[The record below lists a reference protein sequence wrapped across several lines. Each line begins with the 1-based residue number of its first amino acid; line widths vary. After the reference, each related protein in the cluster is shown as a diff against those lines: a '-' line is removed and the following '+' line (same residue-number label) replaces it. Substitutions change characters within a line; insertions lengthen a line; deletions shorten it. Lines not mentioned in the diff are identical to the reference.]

1 MTDKSR
7 ARAEARK
14 LIRDFGIKSP
24 PVPVERI
31 ARLLGV
37 KVEYAPFDDELS
49 GMAFIKNGTPMIGI
63 NSLHHP
69 NRQRFTLAHE
79 LAHIQLHRAE
89 LVETA
94 VHVDKGSLRVD
105 QTSLRRD
112 QVSATGTDFAEV
124 EANAFAAELLM
135 PEAFLSAAVGDRKLD
150 LEDADVLMPLTK
162 KFRVSLMALQHRL
175 NND

>member
-1 MTDKSR
+1 MTDKPR

-14 LIRDFGIKSP
+14 LIQEFGIKSP

-31 ARLLGV
+31 ARSLGV

-49 GMAFIKNGTPMIGI
+49 GMAFIKNGIPMIGV

-79 LAHIQLHRAE
+79 LAHIQLHRPE
-89 LVETA
+89 LETA

-112 QVSATGTDFAEV
+112 PVSATGTDSAEV

-135 PEAFLSAAVGDRKLD
+135 PEAFLSTAVGDRKLD
-150 LEDADVLMPLTK
+150 LEDVDVLMPLAK

>member
-31 ARLLGV
+31 ARSLGV

-49 GMAFIKNGTPMIGI
+49 GMAFIKNGTPMIGV

-89 LVETA
+89 LETA

-112 QVSATGTDFAEV
+112 QISATGTDSAEV

-135 PEAFLSAAVGDRKLD
+135 PEPFLSAAVGDRKLD
-150 LEDADVLMPLTK
+150 LEDADILMPLAK